1 VVEAKNKTKK
11 ASLADL
17 IVMGMQEK
25 KAQNITVIDLRKL
38 KEAVADYFIICS
50 GNSDT
55 QVDSIHDSID
65 EVVFKTDNI
74 HPWRTE
80 GAMQKEW
87 IVVDYGDVVAHIF
100 RKDKRPFYNLEELW
114 GDGIITK
121 IENLD

>member
-1 VVEAKNKTKK
+1 MVETKNKTKK
-11 ASLADL
+11 TSLADT
-17 IVMGMQEK
+17 VVFAMQEK
-25 KAQNITVIDLRKL
+25 KAYSITVIDLRKL

-50 GNSDT
+50 ANSDT

-65 EVVFKTDNI
+65 EIVFKNEKL

-80 GAMQKEW
+80 GEKQKEW
-87 IVVDYGDVVAHIF
+87 IIVDYGDVVAHIF

>member
-1 VVEAKNKTKK
+1 MVETKNKTKK
-11 ASLADL
+11 TSLADT
-17 IVMGMQEK
+17 VVVAMQEK

-50 GNSDT
+50 ANSDT

-65 EVVFKTDNI
+65 EIVFKNEKLR
-74 HPWRTE
+74 PWRTE
-80 GAMQKEW
+80 GDKQKEW
-87 IVVDYGDVVAHIF
+87 IIVDYGDVVAHIF

-114 GDGIITK
+114 GDGIITR

>member
-1 VVEAKNKTKK
+1 MIETKNKTKK

-17 IVMGMQEK
+17 IVEGMQEK
-25 KAQNITVIDLRKL
+25 KAQSITVIDLRKL

-50 GNSDT
+50 ANSDT
-55 QVDSIHDSID
+55 QADSIHDSID
-65 EVVFKTDNI
+65 EIVFANQKL

-80 GAMQKEW
+80 GDKHKEW
-87 IVVDYGDVVAHIF
+87 IIVDYGDVVAHIF

>member
-1 VVEAKNKTKK
+1 MVETKNKTKK
-11 ASLADL
+11 TSLADS
-17 IVMGMQEK
+17 VVFGMQEK
-25 KAQNITVIDLRKL
+25 KAQNITIIDLRKL

-50 GNSDT
+50 ANSDT

-65 EVVFKTDNI
+65 EFVFKNEKL

-80 GAMQKEW
+80 GEKQKEW
-87 IVVDYGDVVAHIF
+87 IIVDYGDVVAHVF

>member
-55 QVDSIHDSID
+55 QVGSIHDSID
-65 EVVFKTDNI
+65 EVVFKTDKI

-80 GAMQKEW
+80 GAMQNEW

-100 RKDKRPFYNLEELW
+100 RKDKRPFFNLEELW
-114 GDGIITK
+114 GDGVITK

>member
-1 VVEAKNKTKK
+1 MIETKNKTKK

-17 IVMGMQEK
+17 IVEGMQEK
-25 KAQNITVIDLRKL
+25 KAQNITIIDLRKL

-50 GNSDT
+50 ANSDT
-55 QVDSIHDSID
+55 QADSIHDSVD
-65 EVVFKTDNI
+65 EIVFTNQKL

-80 GAMQKEW
+80 GEKQKEW
-87 IVVDYGDVVAHIF
+87 IIVDYGDVVAHIF

>member
-1 VVEAKNKTKK
+1 MIEAKNKTKK

-65 EVVFKTDNI
+65 EVVFKTDKI

-80 GAMQKEW
+80 GSMQKEW

-114 GDGIITK
+114 GDGVITK

>member
-1 VVEAKNKTKK
+1 MVETKNKTKK
-11 ASLADL
+11 ASLEDL
-17 IVMGMQEK
+17 IVLGMQEK

-50 GNSDT
+50 ANSDT

-65 EVVFKTDNI
+65 EVVFINQKI

-80 GAMQKEW
+80 GGTQKEW

-121 IENLD
+121 IANLD

>member
-11 ASLADL
+11 TSLADL

-55 QVDSIHDSID
+55 QVGSIHDSID
-65 EVVFKTDNI
+65 EVVFKADKI

-100 RKDKRPFYNLEELW
+100 RKDKRPFFNLEELW
-114 GDGIITK
+114 GDGVITK

>member
-1 VVEAKNKTKK
+1 MVETKNKTKK
-11 ASLADL
+11 TSLADSVVL
-17 IVMGMQEK
+17 GMQEK
-25 KAQNITVIDLRKL
+25 KAHNITIIDLRKL

-50 GNSDT
+50 ANSDT

-65 EVVFKTDNI
+65 EIVFKNEKL

-80 GAMQKEW
+80 GENQKEW
-87 IVVDYGDVVAHIF
+87 IIVDYGDVVAHIF

-114 GDGIITK
+114 GDGVITK

>member
-1 VVEAKNKTKK
+1 VVETKNKTKK
-11 ASLADL
+11 TSLADT
-17 IVMGMQEK
+17 VVFAMQEK
-25 KAQNITVIDLRKL
+25 KAYSITVIDLRKL

-50 GNSDT
+50 ANSDT

-65 EVVFKTDNI
+65 EIVFKNEKL

-80 GAMQKEW
+80 GEKQKEW
-87 IVVDYGDVVAHIF
+87 IIVDYGDVVAHIF